1 MDPKPTESSPA
12 EGYQDIWEDSP
23 LAIVRLD
30 ASGAIAAINP
40 AGRRFLGVTGDVT
53 GQPLVDRADPMDRA
67 ALSDMVAR
75 ALNRARPARQEI
87 RFVLADD
94 RVFVGGVSLA
104 FLEHATTPGAVA
116 IIRDLTHEHAL
127 RPRLLETEKMAS
139 LGVVAATVAHEVN
152 NPLMSARACLRLLRD
167 MLEKPE
173 HTELIDLAFGEI
185 DRAAQIVQDLRQLA
199 SRSGLERE
207 AIALEP
213 FLEHV
218 LRLHRLAHA
227 HSEARVTLHCE
238 PDLPAV
244 SVVRNQMMQALLNL
258 LRNADQAVAEMPV
271 ERRDI
276 EVRAWAFGKDAVRI
290 DIVDHG
296 PGIPY
301 DVRPHLFE
309 PFFSSRRSGQGMG
322 LGLAV
327 VQAVAAAHG
336 GRVDVLDTPGGGA
349 TFAVVLPGVMPE
361 PRIEAHPVTEAT
373 PKTATAPTG
382 TTDLAGRSLLIVE
395 DESVLR
401 MSLARYCTRQGLVV
415 LEAADADSAR
425 TVIAEKHPDF
435 VLLDLHFPGG
445 GGVAVLQTIGEHHEA
460 LLPRTILMSGDLDG
474 GASKWIGGGYARVL
488 TKPFEPRVLID
499 ILRTIPL

>member
-1 MDPKPTESSPA
+1 MPDSPEDQTPA
-12 EGYQDIWEDSP
+12 QGYQEIWEDSP

-53 GQPLVDRADPMDRA
+53 GQPLVDRAHPMDRA

-75 ALNRARPARQEI
+75 ALSRARPARQEI
-87 RFVLADD
+87 RFLLADD

-104 FLEHATTPGAVA
+104 FLEHAATPGAVA

-167 MLEKPE
+167 SLDDPE
-173 HTELIDLAFGEI
+173 HTELVDLAFSEI

-207 AIALEP
+207 TIALEP

-258 LRNADQAVAEMPV
+258 LRNADQAVAEVPV
-271 ERRDI
+271 QARAI
-276 EVRAWAFGKDAVRI
+276 EVRAWAFGRDAVRV

-336 GRVDVLDTPGGGA
+336 GRVDVIDTPGGGA
-349 TFAVVLPGVMPE
+349 TFAVILPGVQP
-361 PRIEAHPVTEAT
+361 
-373 PKTATAPTG
+373 
-382 TTDLAGRSLLIVE
+382 
-395 DESVLR
+395 
-401 MSLARYCTRQGLVV
+401 
-415 LEAADADSAR
+415 EAAPEDRPA
-425 TVIAEKHPDF
+425 T
-435 VLLDLHFPGG
+435 
-445 GGVAVLQTIGEHHEA
+445 T
-460 LLPRTILMSGDLDG
+460 
-474 GASKWIGGGYARVL
+474 
-488 TKPFEPRVLID
+488 
-499 ILRTIPL
+499 

>member
-1 MDPKPTESSPA
+1 MDPQRPESSPA
-12 EGYQDIWEDSP
+12 EGYQDIWQDSP

-75 ALNRARPARQEI
+75 ALSRARPARQEI
-87 RFVLADD
+87 RFLLADD

-104 FLEHATTPGAVA
+104 FLEHAATPGAVA

-167 MLEKPE
+167 SLDDPE
-173 HTELIDLAFGEI
+173 HTELVDLAFSEI

-207 AIALEP
+207 TIALEP

-258 LRNADQAVAEMPV
+258 LRNADQAVAEVPV
-271 ERRDI
+271 QARAI
-276 EVRAWAFGKDAVRI
+276 EVRAWAFGRDAVRV

-336 GRVDVLDTPGGGA
+336 GRVDVIDTPGGGA
-349 TFAVVLPGVMPE
+349 TFAVILPGVQSEAAPE
-361 PRIEAHPVTEAT
+361 DRPAT
-373 PKTATAPTG
+373 TRAPESVPTP
-382 TTDLAGRSLLIVE
+382 TTDLNGRLLLIVD
-395 DESVLR
+395 DEAILR
-401 MSLARYCTRQGLVV
+401 MSLARYCTRHGLVV

-425 TVIAEKHPDF
+425 AVIADQNPDF

-445 GGVAVLQTIGEHHEA
+445 GGVAVLQTIGDQHPA

-474 GASKWIGGGYARVL
+474 GASQWIGGGYARVL
-488 TKPFEPRVLID
+488 TKPFEPRVLIET
-499 ILRTIPL
+499 LRTIPL